1 MNFYYQ
7 KKKFHSLEANIF
19 VDKRYDDDE
28 SGQGK
33 TYGSIYLNESVT
45 PQNCMLLKEA
55 QKASKDLKY
64 KHPGYTINGQ
74 ARVRKSDGDTHQ
86 QEE

>member
-33 TYGSIYLNESVT
+33 TYGPFI
-45 PQNCMLLKEA
+45 
-55 QKASKDLKY
+55 
-64 KHPGYTINGQ
+64 
-74 ARVRKSDGDTHQ
+74 
-86 QEE
+86 